1 MRRELLLALVAA
13 CVAATGCSKLERL
26 TIIRPSAERGEYT
39 KTAPTYD
46 VSGANARVRSADTPQ
61 LLMSAS
67 DRYMRGDFAQ
77 AEVFAQRA
85 LKQDP
90 RSGDAYTLL
99 GAIADARGQASAAGA
114 HYGKAVEIAAKNG
127 VYANNYGTWL
137 CANGQAAE
145 SLAWFDAAIADP
157 AYPTRAIAMAN
168 AGNCAQQAGQP
179 DRAESSW
186 RQALAMDPANVA
198 ALSGMATLQFVR
210 GHYLDARAF
219 TERWLAIQPDDL
231 AGLGMAVQV
240 EQKLGDNAAA
250 SRYLSRLQAIPSG
263 SGPAP
268 RTQ

>member
-1 MRRELLLALVAA
+1 MRRELLLALVA
-13 CVAATGCSKLERL
+13 GCMTVSGCRQMERL
-26 TIIRPSAERGEYT
+26 TIVRPSAERGEYT
-39 KTAPTYD
+39 KIAPTYD
-46 VSGANARVRSADTPQ
+46 ASGASTRRGNADAAQ
-61 LLMSAS
+61 LLLSAS
-67 DRYMRGDFAQ
+67 HFYRAGDFAQ
-77 AEVFAQRA
+77 SQAMAQRA
-85 LKQDP
+85 LKADP
-90 RSGDAYTLL
+90 RSGDAHTLL
-99 GAIADARGQASAAGA
+99 GAIAEIRGDAAGA
-114 HYGKAVEIAAKNG
+114 GNHYGKAAAIAPKTG
-127 VYANNYGTWL
+127 IYANNYGTWL
-137 CANGQAAE
+137 CGNGQAGE

-198 ALSGMATLQFVR
+198 ALSGMATLQFAR

-219 TERWLAIQPDDL
+219 TERWLAIQPEDL